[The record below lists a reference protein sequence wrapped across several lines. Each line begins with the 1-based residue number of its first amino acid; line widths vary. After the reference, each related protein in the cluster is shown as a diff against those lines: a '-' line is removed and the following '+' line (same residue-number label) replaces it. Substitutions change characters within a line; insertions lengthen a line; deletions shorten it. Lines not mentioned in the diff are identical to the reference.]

1 MPDVAERLRTFLIAG
16 ASVTTIV
23 GQRVHQ
29 NMVPESS
36 APPYLWFRRSRT
48 DEPRTL
54 DGGSPSGYEQFFDIE
69 CVSEDLSEAQTLAY
83 AVRDRLNNYRGSFAD
98 STVKGI
104 FVEDHSD
111 DYVPRSVSSDD
122 VAHVAALSVQIIP

>member
-16 ASVTTIV
+16 SSVTAIV
-23 GQRVHQ
+23 ASRVHQ

-36 APPYLWFRRSRT
+36 AIPYIWYRRART

-54 DGGSPSGYEQFFDIE
+54 DGGAPSGYEQFFDIE
-69 CVSEDLSEAQTLAY
+69 CVSEDLDECQSLAY

-111 DYVPRSVSSDD
+111 DYIPRSVSSDD

>member
-16 ASVTTIV
+16 GSVTAIV
-23 GQRVHQ
+23 AQRVHQ
-29 NMVPESS
+29 GVVPESS
-36 APPYLWFRRSRT
+36 EPPFIWYRRART

-54 DGGSPSGYEQFFDIE
+54 DGGSPSGFEQYFDIE
-69 CVSEDLSEAQTLAY
+69 CVSEDLGEAQALAY

>member
-1 MPDVAERLRTFLIAG
+1 MPDVAERLRTFLTADAGIA
-16 ASVTTIV
+16 AVVST
-23 GQRVHQ
+23 RVHQ
-29 NMVPESS
+29 GIVPESS
-36 APPYLWFRRSRT
+36 IVPFIWFRRART

-69 CVSEDLSEAQTLAY
+69 CVSEDLDQCQDLAL
-83 AVRDRLNNYRGSFAD
+83 AVRDKLNNYRGTFAD

-111 DYVPRSVSSDD
+111 DYIPRSVSSDD